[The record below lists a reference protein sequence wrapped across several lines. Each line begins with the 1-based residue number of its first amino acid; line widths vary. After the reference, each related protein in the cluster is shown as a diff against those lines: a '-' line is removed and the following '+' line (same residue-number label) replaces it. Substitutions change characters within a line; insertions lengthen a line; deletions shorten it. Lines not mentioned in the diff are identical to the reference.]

1 MSIGETMAKNKKI
14 KILTLSD
21 HPLFSTGVAIQTK
34 MFIEAMLKTG
44 NYEFVSLAGAIKHR
58 DMSPVK
64 TEQYGDSWKI
74 FPVEGYGSQEV
85 VRSILRTER
94 PDIMWIMTDPRYWQ
108 WLWKIEDEVR
118 TQVPICYYHVWDN
131 GPAPKYNKK
140 FYDSNDL
147 IVSISKL
154 TEQMVNEVGTTAKH
168 IRIPHTID
176 ENVYK
181 ILPEEEVSQFR
192 KEHFG
197 DDDKVL
203 FFWNNRNTQRKNA
216 TTLMWWFKEFL
227 DEVGHDKAALLMHT
241 NPEEQTGA
249 DLQSSINILGLENGQ
264 IMLSPLKYEPEKM
277 AMLYNS
283 TDCTVN
289 ISDAE
294 GFGLST
300 LESLACGTP
309 IIVNKTG
316 GLKEQITD
324 GKDTFGIGIEP
335 STSTI
340 IGSQQVPYIYQ
351 DRVSKEDFIAA
362 LKKFYSLSKSERTQ
376 LGQLGYNHVVRNYSS
391 KSFSEQWE
399 KALTQL
405 HKTEGSWKN
414 RKHQNWEI
422 IEL

>member
-1 MSIGETMAKNKKI
+1 MPVGEKMSKKKKI
-14 KILTLSD
+14 KVLTLSD
-21 HPLFSTGVAIQTK
+21 HPLFSTGVAIQTRL
-34 MFIEAMLKTG
+34 FIEAMLKTDKF
-44 NYEFVSLAGAIKHR
+44 EFVSLAGAIKHN
-58 DMSPVK
+58 DMSPIK
-64 TEQYGDSWKI
+64 TEQYGDDWKI
-74 FPVEGYGSQEV
+74 FPVENYGSHET
-85 VRSILRTER
+85 VRSAIRTEK
-94 PDIMWIMTDPRYWQ
+94 PDIVWIMTDPRYWQ
-108 WLWKIEDEVR
+108 WLWQIEDEVR

-147 IVSISKL
+147 VVSISKL
-154 TEQMVNEVGTTAKH
+154 TEEMVNEVGTTAKH

-176 ENVYK
+176 ESVYR

-197 DDDKVL
+197 DDDRVI
-203 FFWNNRNTQRKNA
+203 FFWNNRNTQRKNP
-216 TTLMWWFKEFL
+216 TTLLWWFKEFL
-227 DEVGHDKAALLMHT
+227 DEVGKDKAALLMHT

-249 DLQSSINILGLENGQ
+249 DIQASLKELNLDNGEV
-264 IMLSPLKYEPEKM
+264 MLSPLKYEPEKM
-277 AMLYNS
+277 AQLYNS
-283 TDCTVN
+283 TDCTIN

-335 STSTI
+335 STKTI
-340 IGSQQVPYIYQ
+340 IGSQSVPYIYQ
-351 DRVSKEDFIAA
+351 DRINKKDFIKALKDFCSMSKE
-362 LKKFYSLSKSERTQ
+362 ERKG
-376 LGQLGYNHVVRNYSS
+376 LGKLGYNHVVKNYSS
-391 KSFSEQWE
+391 KNFTDKWE
-399 KALTQL
+399 AALTSL
-405 HKTEGSWKN
+405 HKTAGSWKS
-414 RKHQNWEI
+414 RKYKNWEI

>member
-1 MSIGETMAKNKKI
+1 MAKNKKI

-21 HPLFSTGVAIQTK
+21 HPLFSTGVAIQTRL
-34 MFIEAMLKTG
+34 FIEAMLKT
-44 NYEFVSLAGAIKHR
+44 NNFEFVSLAGAIKHK

-64 TEQYGDSWKI
+64 TEQYGDAWKI
-74 FPVEGYGSQEV
+74 FPVEGYGSEEV
-85 VRSILRTER
+85 VRSVLRTER
-94 PDIMWIMTDPRYWQ
+94 PDIVWVMTDPRYWQ
-108 WLWKIEDEVR
+108 WLWKIEDEIR
-118 TQVPICYYHVWDN
+118 AQVPICYYHVWDN

-154 TEQMVNEVGTTAKH
+154 TEEMVNEVGTTAKH

-176 ENVYK
+176 ESIYR
-181 ILPEEEVSQFR
+181 ILPEEEVAQFR

-197 DDDKVL
+197 DDDKVI

-249 DLQSSINILGLENGQ
+249 DLQSSINALGLNNGE
-264 IMLSPLKYEPEKM
+264 IMLSPLKYEPERM

-283 TDCTVN
+283 TDCTIN

-335 STSTI
+335 STKTI

-351 DRVSKEDFIAA
+351 DRVSKEDFLSA
-362 LKKFYSLSKSERTQ
+362 LKKFYSLSKEERTR
-376 LGQLGYNHVVRNYSS
+376 LGQLGYNHVVRNYNS
-391 KSFSEQWE
+391 KNFSEQWE
-399 KALTQL
+399 KTLTSL
-405 HKTEGSWKN
+405 HKTAGSWKT